1 MKNAE
6 VGALKPIESQ
16 GVDLS
21 QFEGS
26 RVKIETVEVLAV
38 PSKYSRNGNGE
49 AEVLRV
55 QSVPLATIQDKEG
68 NDVPIPASELFNLT
82 RDENGVL
89 GWPEGARGKLAK
101 FMKKLSVE
109 HPKELPGKQAVVR
122 IHTKQGS
129 DGIERE
135 FLGFI
140 TD

>member
-1 MKNAE
+1 MSQE
-6 VGALKPIESQ
+6 VKALKPVESQ

-21 QFEGS
+21 QFEGG
-26 RVKIETVEVLAV
+26 RVEIETVEVLVV
-38 PSKYSRNGNGE
+38 PSKFAKSGNGE
-49 AEVLRV
+49 AEVLKV
-55 QSVPLATIQDKEG
+55 QSVPLATIKDREG
-68 NDVPIPASELFNLT
+68 NDVPIRASELFNLM
-82 RDENGVL
+82 RDDNGVL